1 MRRLRATVGAAA
13 LLLALPLS
21 VAAAVPAMAAP
32 SPAGSAAPALGAA
45 APDVAPAPALDAAA
59 TSDPAAVRIELPRPT
74 GPYAVG
80 REILHLVD
88 QDRPDP
94 WVPSAGPRQLMVSMY
109 YPAHAGTGGPAPYMT
124 AGAARAMLDFRLPG
138 NTVPTEVLAGVRTWS
153 ATGARP
159 QGGHYPLVVLS
170 PGFVDARTAVTG
182 LAEDLASRGYV
193 VALVDHTYEN
203 TGTTFP
209 DGRTLPCAMCG
220 RPKDWSQV
228 DESRAKDVSFVI
240 DRLTSRPHP
249 AWRHARMIDRD
260 RIGMAGHSAGG
271 AATVPA
277 LLADDRIRAGVNLDG
292 TMDVLV
298 PATGIGGKPFL
309 MIGHSLGGGAE
320 DESWETSWPRL
331 DGWKRWLTVEGTDH
345 HSFTDFPVLIDGLGL
360 PPAPGTTIASG
371 RAVDLTRRYVGAF
384 FDLHLKGVE
393 QPLLDG
399 PNAADPEVVFHP

>member
-21 VAAAVPAMAAP
+21 VAATVPALAAS
-32 SPAGSAAPALGAA
+32 SPAASAAPAPGT
-45 APDVAPAPALDAAA
+45 AA
-59 TSDPAAVRIELPRPT
+59 TADPAAVRIELPRPT
-74 GPYAVG
+74 GKYAVG

-109 YPAHAGTGGPAPYMT
+109 YPAHADTGGPAPYMT
-124 AGAARAMLDFRLPG
+124 AGAARAMLDYRLPG
-138 NTVPTEVLAGVRTWS
+138 NTVPTEVLTGVRTWS

-170 PGFVDARTAVTG
+170 PGFVDARTAITG

-209 DGRTLPCAMCG
+209 DGRTLPCVMCG
-220 RPKDWSQV
+220 VPKDWSQV

-240 DRLTSRPHP
+240 DRLTGRPHP
-249 AWRHARMIDRD
+249 AWRYARMIDRD

-277 LLADDRIRAGVNLDG
+277 LLTDDRIRAGVNLDG

-309 MIGHSLGGGAE
+309 MIDHPLDGGAE
-320 DESWETSWPRL
+320 DESWVKSWLHL
-331 DGWKRWLTVEGTDH
+331 DGWKRWLTVAGTDH
-345 HSFTDFPVLIDGLGL
+345 HSFTDFPVLTDGLGVPR
-360 PPAPGTTIASG
+360 PPGSTIASA
-371 RAVDLTRRYVGAF
+371 RAADLTRRYVGAF
-384 FDLHLKGVE
+384 FDLQLKGIR

-399 PNAADPEVVFHP
+399 PNAADPEVAFHP